1 MKDGFI
7 KAAPIWGK
15 GFEEEKNTTLG
26 LYKKYI
32 ASKNKP

>member
-15 GFEEEKNTTLG
+15 GFEEEKTLHWDFI
-26 LYKKYI
+26 KKYI